1 MFTNIDEIYS
11 FIGQEM
17 FDSLPEKWDR
27 ATLEVNLDS
36 LDRAISI
43 GATFSFNGQESDF
56 DLYERGGQV
65 FFSDID
71 DAFYSLYK
79 IMRKNE
85 QDVPWNKARFEITS
99 EGDFTIDF
107 KYDEDFA
114 WYKSLDIDSQEY
126 DDLDIKVINS
136 IKSWQGLP
144 ENYPRYWKAR

>member
-1 MFTNIDEIYS
+1 MYDNVDEIYS
-11 FIGQEM
+11 FLGQAM
-17 FDSLPEKWDR
+17 YNVLPDSFIK
-27 ATLEVNLDS
+27 ANTYTVVNEVDS
-36 LDRAISI
+36 GI
-43 GATFSFNGQESDF
+43 FSFLNEYVERESQKTLGF
-56 DLYERGGQV
+56 R
-65 FFSDID
+65 FSRDDITNVVI
-71 DAFYSLYK
+71 AYQSLYK
-79 IMRKNE
+79 IMQKNE

-144 ENYPRYWKAR
+144 EDYPRYWKAR

>member
-1 MFTNIDEIYS
+1 MFDTVDEIYNH
-11 FIGQEM
+11 IGQTM
-17 FDSLPEKWDR
+17 FNQLPEKWES
-27 ATLEVNLDS
+27 AYLEVNLHQVDVS
-36 LDRAISI
+36 ISI
-43 GATFSFNGQESDF
+43 GSKYMHEGEVFDF
-56 DLYERGGQV
+56 DLDVINGVYK
-65 FFSDID
+65 SSKCNN
-71 DAFYSLYK
+71 AFYALYK

-144 ENYPRYWKAR
+144 EDYPRYWKAR